1 MLNILTVAERNKMR
15 QDDLRAGRAAG
26 DRVDLGNEV
35 PASAPGAAARSFGCL
50 AACAQTVEGRVSA
63 VGPKKPAYP

>member
-1 MLNILTVAERNKMR
+1 MLNILTGAERNKMR

-35 PASAPGAAARSFGCL
+35 PASALGAAARSFGCL
-50 AACAQTVEGRVSA
+50 AAGAQTGRAASVCGRSKET
-63 VGPKKPAYP
+63 G